1 LSTLKIETPRVFKP
15 LLLPSRYKGAYG
27 GRGSGKSHFFA
38 EKLVEDCLEE
48 KGLLA
53 VCIREV
59 QKSLMQSSK
68 RLLEAKIA
76 ALDVGH
82 LFKVFEREI
91 ETPGDGLII
100 FQGMQDATAESIKS
114 LEGFKRAWIEEA
126 QVLSARSLTLLRPT
140 IRAKDSEVWASWNPR
155 RKSDAV
161 DDFFRGRPVPG
172 AVTIHANWR
181 DNPWFPA
188 ELEAERQLDF
198 ARYPDRYDREA
209 RNGFSA
215 TLLATM
221 AHEMCHLRQE
231 LTGDRGHHTVAFKR
245 MAARVCRAHGFD
257 LKTF

>member
-1 LSTLKIETPRVFKP
+1 LSILKIETPRAFKP
-15 LLLPSRYKGAYG
+15 LLSPSRYKGAYG

-48 KGLLA
+48 KGMLA

-82 LFKVFEREI
+82 LFKIFEREI

-100 FQGMQDATAESIKS
+100 FQGMQDAHADEV
-114 LEGFKRAWIEEA
+114 GFAVVRDPAMFADFGVENGMPVIRVSEA
-126 QVLSARSLTLLRPT
+126 
-140 IRAKDSEVWASWNPR
+140 K
-155 RKSDAV
+155 
-161 DDFFRGRPVPG
+161 
-172 AVTIHANWR
+172 
-181 DNPWFPA
+181 
-188 ELEAERQLDF
+188 
-198 ARYPDRYDREA
+198 
-209 RNGFSA
+209 NGHSA

-231 LTGDRGHHTVAFKR
+231 LTGDRGHHTAGFKR

-257 LKTF
+257 PKTF